1 MCPNITNGRQ
11 AQGDKMPRPHVG
23 EITVNMRWLICFFD
37 QHGNLKCRRHGG
49 EMFFKIPEMKRSRDE
64 SEVFFGAWSMGVFSV
79 GWA

>member
-1 MCPNITNGRQ
+1 
-11 AQGDKMPRPHVG
+11 MPRPHVG
-23 EITVNMRWLICFFD
+23 EITANMRWLICFFD
-37 QHGNLKCRRHGG
+37 QHGNLKCKRHGG